1 MNLTHEEIE
10 ALEVVVQAL
19 HDCWYRDVL
28 QALLE
33 RSKRSDT
40 N

>member
-1 MNLTHEEIE
+1 MDPKEIE
-10 ALEVVVQAL
+10 ALEVIVQAL
-19 HDCWYRDVL
+19 HECWYRDVL

-33 RSKRSDT
+33 RSKRSNT